1 MKTVS
6 DRGARLRRLLAG
18 ACAAGVSLTAV
29 PDLVLA
35 ATLSPAPLAPLQAES
50 ELLAKKG
57 GGGNRS
63 NRPGGG
69 NSNRG
74 NSNRGNDNRGNNR
87 NTIRNLNRGSGSG
100 FLTRPAPGF
109 NRGNRRPGGGWVDR
123 VPSNGPR
130 PIKPGW
136 TRPNRPNRPN
146 WNRPNRPDWNRPN
159 RPNWNRPNW
168 NRPNWILNRPINI
181 NTIKVKPKWW
191 RSGWRRARPWR
202 YGWYNSGPARW
213 SWWNRSS
220 IGWGITSLTSAAL
233 IAAAIDNAINDDRP
247 TVTVNDSPYDLV
259 YGSVQATG
267 DQTATFSFTL
277 AGNAYQASADCG
289 SGLLDGQAPD
299 SPEEAQLLN
308 AACEVAFGSL

>member
-18 ACAAGVSLTAV
+18 ACAAGVSLTAL
-29 PDLVLA
+29 PDLALA
-35 ATLSPAPLAPLQAES
+35 LTLTPAPVAAPQEGP

-57 GGGNRS
+57 GGG
-63 NRPGGG
+63 G
-69 NSNRG
+69 NRG
-74 NSNRGNDNRGNNR
+74 NSRNGGNRGGRGNNNR
-87 NTIRNLNRGSGSG
+87 NGTRDAIRQLNRGSGSG

-123 VPSNGPR
+123 VPANGSR
-130 PIKPGW
+130 PIKPAW
-136 TRPNRPNRPN
+136 TRPNRPN
-146 WNRPNRPDWNRPN
+146 WNRPNRPSWSRP
-159 RPNWNRPNW
+159 NRPNW

-191 RSGWRRARPWR
+191 RNGWRRARPWR
-202 YGWYNSGPARW
+202 YGWYNSGPSRW
-213 SWWNRSS
+213 NWWNRSS
-220 IGWGITSLTSAAL
+220 VGWGISSLAGAAV

-247 TVTVNDSPYDLV
+247 TVTVSDSPYDLV
-259 YGSVQATG
+259 YGSVEATG
-267 DQTATFSFTL
+267 DQTVTFSFTL
-277 AGNAYQASADCG
+277 SGNAYQASADCG